1 MTHLCRSWVFLVPNK
16 NVHIHVNTSHML
28 EHTFFHTG
36 KGGFTCVFC
45 LLHPWIPSQTLFIT
59 LCMPPPPTVLVFR
72 GDLGVLA
79 NASQMASVWVEV
91 NNQIFLSLRTQDSKE
106 KNNNAANFRASK
118 ALKQSVKC
126 CSVANLPPHP
136 PRLTPGRHHPLPS
149 SPTRHH
155 QDRC

>member
-1 MTHLCRSWVFLVPNK
+1 MSTPLTCWNTHFFAQEKEGLLVCS
-16 NVHIHVNTSHML
+16 VSSIHGSPPKL
-28 EHTFFHTG
+28 S
-36 KGGFTCVFC
+36 
-45 LLHPWIPSQTLFIT
+45 LLLSACPPH
-59 LCMPPPPTVLVFR
+59 PPPPLTVLVFR

-91 NNQIFLSLRTQDSKE
+91 NNLIFLSLRTQDSKE
-106 KNNNAANFRASK
+106 KNNNAAHFRASK